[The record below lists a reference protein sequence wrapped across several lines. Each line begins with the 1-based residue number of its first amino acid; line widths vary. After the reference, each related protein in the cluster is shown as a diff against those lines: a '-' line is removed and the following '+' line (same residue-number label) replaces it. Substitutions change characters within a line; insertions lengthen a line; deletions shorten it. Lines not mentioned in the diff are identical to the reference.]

1 MTSNI
6 SRMCLWYID
15 ILIQKREK
23 QVNKMQV
30 SSDVTPAI
38 VIVNIQRKVIYS
50 VCLFKA
56 LFQSDMVFSL
66 IVSHFYVDNYVIQK
80 KKSYI
85 CFLLFHQCILFLL
98 LHLLLS
104 LSFFYSLKNVVTIL
118 SLQAIPWSRAVVYQ
132 PLLQIE
138 LFKQDSPP
146 PVYSLSYFY
155 S

>member
-1 MTSNI
+1 
-6 SRMCLWYID
+6 
-15 ILIQKREK
+15 
-23 QVNKMQV
+23 MQV

-56 LFQSDMVFSL
+56 LFYRKVIYSVCLFKALFYSDMVFSL

-98 LHLLLS
+98 LHLNHFL
-104 LSFFYSLKNVVTIL
+104 IC
-118 SLQAIPWSRAVVYQ
+118 QIP
-132 PLLQIE
+132 
-138 LFKQDSPP
+138 F
-146 PVYSLSYFY
+146 
-155 S
+155 